1 MQPTLDRHAPSE
13 IPSWVPTGARH
24 YLDHTEAGL
33 SIRHLAR
40 VAGCHASTVLRQVRR
55 IETLRDDPLID
66 AALCDLAVRHRSRNS
81 KEMSAM
87 TVVPDL
93 PDGETLTHEARR
105 ILRRLCETGAV
116 LAVSEGMDKSVVV
129 RADTRT
135 AVVDTAIARALALK
149 TWIACDAPGRIS
161 RYRITHAG
169 RVKLADLRAKYDAAQ
184 QDSARGGFDAQLRE
198 E

>member
-1 MQPTLDRHAPSE
+1 
-13 IPSWVPTGARH
+13 
-24 YLDHTEAGL
+24 
-33 SIRHLAR
+33 
-40 VAGCHASTVLRQVRR
+40 
-55 IETLRDDPLID
+55 
-66 AALCDLAVRHRSRNS
+66 
-81 KEMSAM
+81 M

-161 RYRITHAG
+161 RYRITAEG
-169 RVKLADLRAKYDAAQ
+169 RAELGRMVAAVENR
-184 QDSARGGFDAQLRE
+184 ARGFAEAQAGFDMGINQAAKAQLNGSLGLFNHIDRTISDHHH
-198 E
+198 